1 MDAGSQP
8 SVEGIK
14 QSLRSKGGTLVCP
27 LCGSEEF
34 VLHEVSVLGA
44 GRSEGY
50 GTRRERRAQLVCKN
64 CGGVVSLDLS
74 VLQDTGGGSS

>member
-14 QSLRSKGGTLVCP
+14 QALGTKGGSLVCP
-27 LCGSEEF
+27 LCGREEF

-50 GTRRERRAQLVCKN
+50 GTRRERRAQLVCNN
-64 CGGVVSLDLS
+64 CGCAVSLDLS
-74 VLQDTGGGSS
+74 VLQAPGGSS